1 MMIMAFSYGI
11 LEGEVLMTSLAASV
25 QNDTKFRMTVIQI
38 IKK

>member
-11 LEGEVLMTSLAASV
+11 LKGKMLMTSLAASV
-25 QNDTKFRMTVIQI
+25 QNDIVNFIQI